1 MLRAVLI
8 APPGAGKG
16 TQGDRIAKIY
26 GVPHISS
33 GDVLRSEVARHT
45 PLGERI
51 ATELEHGDLVDD
63 GLVSSVIFNRMAESP
78 GGFILDG
85 FPRTLGQAVATENW
99 TVAAGLPLDAA
110 IELEVPHEELINR
123 IRDRSAESP
132 RSDDA
137 EQTVLHRL
145 DVYDRQTSE
154 LLGFYEQRGILVVV
168 DGTGDVDTVT
178 RRIQDQLDHVLAT
191 PGS

>member
-33 GDVLRSEVARHT
+33 GDVLRSEVARQT

-51 ATELEHGDLVDD
+51 ASELEHGDLVDD
-63 GLVSSVIFNRMAESP
+63 SLVSSVIFHRLAESA

-85 FPRTLGQAVATENW
+85 FPRTVGQAVATEKW

-110 IELEVPHEELINR
+110 IELEVPHEELVNR
-123 IRDRSAESP
+123 IRHRSAKSP

-137 EQTVLHRL
+137 QQIVLHRL
-145 DVYDRQTSE
+145 DVYDHQTSE
-154 LLGFYEQRGILVVV
+154 LLSFYERRGILVAV
-168 DGTGDVDTVT
+168 DGTGDVDAVT
-178 RRIQDQLDHVLAT
+178 ERIQHQLDRVLAT
-191 PGS
+191 

>member
-33 GDVLRSEVARHT
+33 GDVLRSEVARQT
-45 PLGERI
+45 PLGVRI

-63 GLVSSVIFNRMAESP
+63 GLVSSVIFNRLAESA

-85 FPRTLGQAVATENW
+85 FPRTVGQAVATEEW

-123 IRDRSAESP
+123 IRRRSAESR

-137 EQTVLHRL
+137 QQIVLHRL
-145 DVYDRQTSE
+145 HVYDHQTSE
-154 LLGFYEQRGILVVV
+154 LLSFYERRRILVAV
-168 DGTGDVDTVT
+168 DGTGDVDAVT
-178 RRIQDQLDHVLAT
+178 ERIQHQLDRVLAT
-191 PGS
+191 

>member
-16 TQGDRIAKIY
+16 TQGDRIARIY

-33 GDVLRSEVARHT
+33 GDVLRSEVARRT
-45 PLGERI
+45 PLGQQI
-51 ATELEHGDLVDD
+51 ATELENGDLVDD
-63 GLVSSVIFNRMAESP
+63 SLVDSVMFNRLAESG

-85 FPRTLGQAVATENW
+85 FPRTVGQAVATERW
-99 TVAAGLPLDAA
+99 TVAEGYPLDAA
-110 IELEVPHEELINR
+110 IELQVPHEELLNR
-123 IRDRSAESP
+123 IRHRSAESP

-137 EQTVLHRL
+137 RQTVLHRL

-154 LLGFYEQRGILVVV
+154 LLSFYERRRILVAV
-168 DGTGDVDTVT
+168 DGTGDVDAVT
-178 RRIQDQLDHVLAT
+178 QRIQERLDRVLAT
-191 PGS
+191 

>member
-33 GDVLRSEVARHT
+33 GDVLRSEVARRT
-45 PLGERI
+45 PLGEQI
-51 ATELEHGDLVDD
+51 AIELENGDLVDD
-63 GLVSSVIFNRMAESP
+63 NLVSSVIFNRIAESP

-85 FPRTLGQAVATENW
+85 FPRTVGQAVATEKW
-99 TVAAGLPLDAA
+99 TFAAGLPLDAA

-123 IRDRSAESP
+123 IRHRSAESP

-137 EQTVLHRL
+137 QEIVLHRL

-154 LLGFYEQRGILVVV
+154 LLAFYEQRGILVAV
-168 DGTGDVDTVT
+168 DGTGDVETVT
-178 RRIQDQLDHVLAT
+178 QRIQHRLDHVLAT
-191 PGS
+191 

>member
-33 GDVLRSEVARHT
+33 GDVLRSEVTRRT

-63 GLVSSVIFNRMAESP
+63 GLVSSVIFKRMAESP
-78 GGFILDG
+78 GGYILDG
-85 FPRTLGQAVATENW
+85 FPRTVGQALATEKW
-99 TVAAGLPLDAA
+99 TVDAGLPLHAA
-110 IELEVPHEELINR
+110 VELEVPHEELINR
-123 IRDRSAESP
+123 IRHRSAELP

-137 EQTVLHRL
+137 QQIVLHRL
-145 DVYDRQTSE
+145 DVYDRETSE
-154 LLGFYEQRGILVVV
+154 LLSFYEQRGILVAV
-168 DGTGDVDTVT
+168 DGTGDVDAVT
-178 RRIQDQLDHVLAT
+178 RRIQHRLDRVLA
-191 PGS
+191 S